1 MIIDC
6 EDPGAWAFH
15 CHILPHAEGPD
26 GMFGMV
32 TALVI
37 QEPAAAATTRSA
49 APTADPI
56 RTAAL
61 AGGSTAFLCQIP
73 TATS

>member
-1 MIIDC
+1 
-6 EDPGAWAFH
+6 
-15 CHILPHAEGPD
+15 
-26 GMFGMV
+26 MV

-37 QEPAAAATTRSA
+37 QEPAAATTTRSA
-49 APTADPI
+49 GPTAGPI

-73 TATS
+73 TPTS